1 MAFIRY
7 FAIFVAALAFG
18 RSSEGSEALRL
29 YHETKYEEAIK
40 ILQSQKDTESIQ
52 LLGQSWFMLGEFKKA
67 SEAFEKANAAQ
78 PADSDIE
85 MWLGRAYGRRA
96 ETANPLFA
104 PKLAVKARQHFER
117 AVDLD
122 PRNVIA
128 MNDLFEYYFSAPGFL
143 GGGKDKAAAL
153 SLRIAQLDK
162 AEGHYTTARLAEDRK
177 EFNTAEQQLR
187 RAVEEAPSQVGRI
200 LDLAKFLAK
209 QGRSTE
215 SEAEFQR
222 AEKIAPNS
230 PKICYTGVPIYFK
243 LKKKLPEARTSLKK
257 YLEASLTPH
266 DPSRQEAEKLIRSAG
281 L

>member
-1 MAFIRY
+1 MAFSRY
-7 FAIFVAALAFG
+7 FVVFLATLAFG
-18 RSSEGSEALRL
+18 KISQGSEALRM
-29 YHETKYEEAIK
+29 YQETKYEDAIK
-40 ILQSQKDTESIQ
+40 ILQNQKDTESVQ

-67 SEAFEKANAAQ
+67 TEAFEKANAAA
-78 PADSDIE
+78 PTDSDIE

-117 AVDLD
+117 AVELD
-122 PRNVIA
+122 PRNVVA

-153 SLRIAQLDK
+153 SQRIAKLDK
-162 AEGHYTTARLAEDRK
+162 AEGHYTASRLAEDRK

-222 AEKIAPNS
+222 AEKVAPNS
-230 PKICYTGVPIYFK
+230 PKIWYTRAAIYIK
-243 LKKKLPEARTSLKK
+243 LKKNLPEARTLLKK
-257 YLEASLTPH
+257 YMEASLTPD